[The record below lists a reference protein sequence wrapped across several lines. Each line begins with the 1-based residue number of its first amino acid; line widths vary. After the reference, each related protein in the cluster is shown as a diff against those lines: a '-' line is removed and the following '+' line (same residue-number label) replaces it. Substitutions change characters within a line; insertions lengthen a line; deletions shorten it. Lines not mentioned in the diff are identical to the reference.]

1 MNDILNKY
9 EELKQENTSLK
20 LELKEKCFKLKNL
33 GEKYCDVTNDNLH
46 ALLKP

>member
-33 GEKYCDVTNDNLH
+33 GKKYQSQMIIDIH
-46 ALLKP
+46 Y